1 MTNNETTS
9 GAPKKEG
16 LKWKEVTIG
25 GISGILLGGA
35 GSFAATA
42 ATLGS
47 NEELSEEL
55 SEGNA
60 ETTSDASEESAT
72 SSVAAHGNVA
82 SGVNDNMSF
91 NEAFAAARS
100 EVGAGG
106 CFVWHG
112 NVYGTYYAN
121 EWNAMTPAQRD
132 EFTAQSLGVDTSH
145 SHATS
150 TYAHHSTGT
159 QNTET
164 TTTGHEGETPSG
176 EDDMTVE
183 VLGVEQVQNEDGSV
197 SNIGVAGINGQ
208 AVYFIDVDGQD
219 GEFDLMAVDLNNNNN
234 LEENEITDISDQH
247 MSVSHFQELAQ
258 ASGNGSGTGNEVEEY
273 YASNENLPDYVNDAD
288 PVDLA

>member
-1 MTNNETTS
+1 MATNETTTGS
-9 GAPKKEG
+9 PQKDS

-25 GISGILLGGA
+25 GVSGILLGGA

-42 ATLGS
+42 ATLG
-47 NEELSEEL
+47 N
-55 SEGNA
+55 
-60 ETTSDASEESAT
+60 SDEVIDESAEENSET
-72 SSVAAHGNVA
+72 QTEENVTTEDAQVVAHGNVA

-112 NVYGTYYAN
+112 NVYGTYYAS
-121 EWNAMTPAQRD
+121 EWNAMSPAQRD

-145 SHATS
+145 SHAT
-150 TYAHHSTGT
+150 YAHHTTSSHTHTEQHVTPEKEETGE
-159 QNTET
+159 Q
-164 TTTGHEGETPSG
+164 
-176 EDDMTVE
+176 DDMAVE
-183 VLGVEQVQNEDGSV
+183 ILGVEQVQHEDGSV
-197 SNIGVAGINGQ
+197 SNIGAASINGQ
-208 AVYFIDVDGQD
+208 AVYFIDVDGED
-219 GEFDLMAVDLNNNNN
+219 GEFELMATDINANGS

-247 MSVSHFQELAQ
+247 MQVSQFQELAQ

-273 YASNENLPDYVNDAD
+273 YASNDNLPDYVNDAD